1 MIPSVPLVPSVN
13 TLPSLPLEPKTEPAN
28 RLEVIVKIPKKRG
41 RKPKPKPLPEDGF
54 KIIFGEF
61 VINFNE

>member
-1 MIPSVPLVPSVN
+1 MEPSVDIPP
-13 TLPSLPLEPKTEPAN
+13 LPSEPNTEATK

>member
-1 MIPSVPLVPSVN
+1 
-13 TLPSLPLEPKTEPAN
+13 LEPKTEPAN